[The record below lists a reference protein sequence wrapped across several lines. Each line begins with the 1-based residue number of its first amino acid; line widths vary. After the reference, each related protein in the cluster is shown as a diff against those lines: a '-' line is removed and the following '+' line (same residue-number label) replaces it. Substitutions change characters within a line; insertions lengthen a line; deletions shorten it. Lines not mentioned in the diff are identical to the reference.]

1 MQNSD
6 SLFSYSSPT
15 TQLGGLKNFNLSP
28 SFTMLQ
34 IPPTNGKGHAKSNPQ
49 PTKDPIEIPIE
60 GSLHRNHVNHEKMYL
75 YQWHC
80 DCHLVSINPGNSI
93 GMTIKPNW
101 TSKFDAF
108 NYKQVCL
115 YKT

>member
-34 IPPTNGKGHAKSNPQ
+34 IPPMEEATLKAIPNQPRIQLKGPFTVTMLIMRRCTYING
-49 PTKDPIEIPIE
+49 TVTVI
-60 GSLHRNHVNHEKMYL
+60 
-75 YQWHC
+75 
-80 DCHLVSINPGNSI
+80 
-93 GMTIKPNW
+93 
-101 TSKFDAF
+101 
-108 NYKQVCL
+108 
-115 YKT
+115 